1 MDVMA
6 KNQKES
12 ERYILKKDIEIPEV
26 KDVHVAAVK
35 VLNEEFHAM
44 EWNVYLINNSEEEI
58 DMVLIVSKGHDKK
71 RETSLMRHKIEKLP
85 ARNFAKIEFL
95 QDDVLAL
102 NNEFKVSYFKG
113 SKMFDKAFVFPKNT
127 IRESAL
133 KEIPVIPE
141 KGILAK

>member
-1 MDVMA
+1 
-6 KNQKES
+6 
-12 ERYILKKDIEIPEV
+12 LKKDIEIPEV

-35 VLNEEFHAM
+35 VLNEEFQAM
-44 EWNVYLINNSEEEI
+44 EWNVYLINDSGEEI
-58 DMVLIVSKGHDKK
+58 EMVLIVSKGHDKK
-71 RETSLMRHKIEKLP
+71 KETSLMRHKIEKLP
-85 ARNFAKIEFL
+85 SRNFAKIEYL

-113 SKMFDKAFVFPKNT
+113 SKMFDKTFVFPKNT

>member
-1 MDVMA
+1 M
-6 KNQKES
+6 
-12 ERYILKKDIEIPEV
+12 KKDIEIPEV

-35 VLNEEFHAM
+35 VLNEEFQAM

-85 ARNFAKIEFL
+85 SHNFAKIEFL

-102 NNEFKVSYFKG
+102 NNEFKVSYFKD
-113 SKMFDKAFVFPKNT
+113 SKLFDKTFTFPKNS

-133 KEIPVIPE
+133 KEIPIIPE